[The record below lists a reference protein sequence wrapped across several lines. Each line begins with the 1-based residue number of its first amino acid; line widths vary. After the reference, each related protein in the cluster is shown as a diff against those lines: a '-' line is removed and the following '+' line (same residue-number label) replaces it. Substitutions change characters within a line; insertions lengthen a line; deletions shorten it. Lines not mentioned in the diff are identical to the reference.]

1 MKSPYIFLGLYKYFF
16 NTLNIFW
23 NLIFSKWNVT
33 FRWKMFVKQDT
44 KKFYWSRRVISFSQ
58 IMERHSGKINN
69 FFERKI
75 FFYAASSYFCWFEI
89 LFLCNRN
96 FVDMKH
102 FFVRHQLDFIDTRLL
117 FVQHQNFFFDTKLFF
132 V

>member
-1 MKSPYIFLGLYKYFF
+1 MKSPYIFLTLYKYFF

-23 NLIFSKWNVT
+23 NLIFNKRNVT

-44 KKFYWSRRVISFSQ
+44 KKFYRSRPWFLFRKLWRAVL
-58 IMERHSGKINN
+58 EKINN
-69 FFERKI
+69 FFEHKI
-75 FFYAASSYFCWFEI
+75 FVYAASSCFCWFEI

-96 FVDMKH
+96 FVDMKQ

-117 FVQHQNFFFDTKLFF
+117 FAQHQTLFFNTKLFF